1 MLRTGT
7 GLHSPP
13 TQIELMP
20 RVTFLNQRG
29 GFQEN
34 LKARVDAYFA
44 EHQLKPTGNTALH
57 VKTAVLLPSA
67 LAIYVVLLAV
77 TMPVWLGLVLSGL
90 LGLILALIGFNV
102 MHDACHGSYS
112 TRPWVNE
119 LMGLTAN
126 CLGGN
131 AFMWKQKHNV
141 VHHTFT
147 NVDGMDDDIQL
158 QPILRQSESQKRYWF
173 HRLQHIYGF
182 LLYSFTSLLMVT
194 WADYKKYFSRRVMS
208 TPLPKMSAKEHI
220 IFWASKLAYVFFYAV
235 LPIMVLGWLP
245 WLVGFLVLHAFMG
258 MAFAIVFQVA
268 HVVEVTHFEEATED
282 KKIPREWAAHQVM
295 TTANFAMRNKV
306 ISWLCGGLNFQ
317 IEHHLFPRISHVHY
331 PKLAPIVQQV
341 CAEHGIPYSSFR
353 TMGGAIAS
361 HYRFIRSLGRHD

>member
-1 MLRTGT
+1 
-7 GLHSPP
+7 
-13 TQIELMP
+13 MP

-34 LKARVDAYFA
+34 LKARIDAYFA
-44 EHQLKPTGNTALH
+44 EHKLKPTGNSALH

-67 LAIYVVLLAV
+67 LAIYLVLLAV
-77 TMPVWLGLVLSGL
+77 AMPTWLGILLSGL

-194 WADYKKYFSRRVMS
+194 WADYKKYFTRRVMA
-208 TPLPKMSAKEHI
+208 TPLPRMSMKEHT
-220 IFWASKLAYVFFYAV
+220 IFWVSKLAYVFFYAV
-235 LPIMVLGWLP
+235 LPIMVLGWVP

-282 KKIPREWAAHQVM
+282 KKIPHEWAAHQVM

-306 ISWLCGGLNFQ
+306 VSWLCGGLNFQ

-341 CAEHGIPYSSFR
+341 CAEHGIPYASFR

-361 HYRFIRSLGRHD
+361 HYRFIRALGRND

>member
-1 MLRTGT
+1 
-7 GLHSPP
+7 
-13 TQIELMP
+13 MP
-20 RVTFLNQRG
+20 KVTFLNQRG
-29 GFQEN
+29 GFQET

-44 EHQLKPTGNTALH
+44 EHKVKPTGNTALH

-67 LAIYVVLLAV
+67 LALYIVLLAV
-77 TMPVWLGLVLSGL
+77 TMPAWLAIVLSGL
-90 LGLILALIGFNV
+90 LGLALALIGFNV

-112 TRPWVNE
+112 TKPWLNE

-131 AFMWKQKHNV
+131 AFMWKMKHNV

-158 QPILRQSESQKRYWF
+158 QPLLRQSNNQKRYWI

-182 LLYSFTSLLMVT
+182 LLYSGTSILMVT
-194 WADYKKYFSRRVMS
+194 AADYRKYFTRKIQS
-208 TPLPKMSAKEHI
+208 TPIAHMSAKEHV
-220 IFWASKLAYVFFYAV
+220 IFWASKVLYMFFYCA
-235 LPIMVLGWLP
+235 LPIMVLGWGP
-245 WLVGFLVLHAFMG
+245 WLVGFFVMHACMG

-268 HVVEVTHFEEATED
+268 HVVEDTHFEVARTD
-282 KKIPREWAAHQVM
+282 KKIEQEWAAHQVL

-306 ISWLCGGLNFQ
+306 ISWLTGGLNFQ

-331 PKLAPIVQQV
+331 PKLSPIVQEV
-341 CAEHGIPYSSFR
+341 CREHGIPYTHYR

-361 HYRFIRSLGRHD
+361 HYRFLRSLGRKD